1 MKLRIKI
8 LIVIFLAIILLNIT
22 SNEGFSSYYKCEKYK
37 HNRPMENM
45 IITNNINKNSNLKD
59 AELYI
64 PCTYTTAELEL
75 VENVFNEDQSIF
87 AVSGCD
93 NIVSKNYLW
102 YLLEKNLG
110 RSLASEI
117 MPETYLL
124 ENEDD
129 MRLFI
134 NRYDKNKYYILK
146 KNLQRKLGL
155 LLTKDLNEIIN
166 SKKDNFLLVQEYL
179 PEVLTINKR
188 KLNIRLYFVIIC
200 YGDKF
205 GCYLYNEGKCIYAN
219 KDYDYNSKDM
229 ESHVTSLDLDYDI
242 YKNNPLTL
250 NDLKKYM
257 DNNSMNYET
266 LWTNI
271 NTNLRHVSL
280 SIKDHLCINKNLKN
294 NLSFQI
300 FGPDILVDS
309 KFKPFLLEIN
319 KGPSMAANIDR
330 EILIKNNLF
339 IDTIALVRFFCQKH
353 NIKKTFNVK
362 SGHANNFTIIN
373 EA

>member
-1 MKLRIKI
+1 MKLRLKI
-8 LIVIFLAIILLNIT
+8 LIVIFLIIILLNVT
-22 SNEGFSSYYKCEKYK
+22 SKENFSTYYKCEKYR

-45 IITNNINKNSNLKD
+45 IMKNNIKKSNNINS

-75 VENVFNEDQSIF
+75 VENLFDENQSIF

-102 YLLEKNLG
+102 YLLEKKLG
-110 RSLASEI
+110 RNLASEI

-124 ENEDD
+124 EDEND
-129 MRLFI
+129 MKLFI

-155 LLTKDLNEIIN
+155 LLTKDLDEIIN
-166 SKKDNFLLVQEYL
+166 SKNDNFLLVQEYL
-179 PEVLTINKR
+179 PDIFTINKR

-200 YGDKF
+200 YDGKY

-219 KDYDYNSKDM
+219 KDYDYNSKDL

-242 YKNNPLTL
+242 YKNNPLSL
-250 NDLKKYM
+250 DDLRNYM
-257 DNNSMNYET
+257 NSNGMNYET
-266 LWTNI
+266 LWNNI
-271 NTNLRHVSL
+271 NTNLRYVSH
-280 SIKDHLCINKNLKN
+280 SIKDHLCIHKNLKK

-309 KFKPFLLEIN
+309 KFKPYLLEVN
-319 KGPSMAANIDR
+319 KGPSMAANLER
-330 EILIKNNLF
+330 EILMKNDLF
-339 IDTIALVRFFCQKH
+339 IDTIALVKFFCKKH
-353 NIKKTFNVK
+353 NINKTFNVN